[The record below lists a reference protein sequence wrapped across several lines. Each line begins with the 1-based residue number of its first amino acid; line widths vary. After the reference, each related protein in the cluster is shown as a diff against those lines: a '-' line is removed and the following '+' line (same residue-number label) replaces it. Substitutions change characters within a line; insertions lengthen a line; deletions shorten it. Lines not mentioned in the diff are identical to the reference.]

1 MGMGASG
8 DSTSYLE
15 GLRNT
20 SLSPA
25 DESQYKIMK
34 LWQSHKEGQVYL
46 ENAGAHDEAL
56 VRTAYKRLATRVSVA
71 LAFVMDGGNRE
82 EGPASKI
89 GGGWAGSHTQTD
101 VRSSDLVR
109 YVTTFP
115 MMCFGPLLGMIS
127 SGDSRMLV
135 LLFHI
140 YRVTGALL
148 PGDTYWWCKRRVQV
162 MGEAIGRELRSRG
175 LEVCL
180 RRQEEFI

>member
-1 MGMGASG
+1 MSASG
-8 DSTSYLE
+8 DPACYLE
-15 GLRNT
+15 GLRHT
-20 SLSPA
+20 SLSSTDDSP
-25 DESQYKIMK
+25 YKIMT
-34 LWQSHKEGQVYL
+34 LWQSHKEGQIYL

-71 LAFVMDGGNRE
+71 LAFVMDGGNR
-82 EGPASKI
+82 GDPASKM
-89 GGGWAGSHTQTD
+89 GGYGPYTD

-148 PGDTYWWCKRRVQV
+148 PDDTYWWCKKRVEV

-180 RRQEEFI
+180 RRHGEFF